1 MKVLVVDDEEDV
13 GSLFRQRF
21 RKEIRKGEFE
31 LLFFL
36 SGEEV
41 IEYLNEDGFDDKLI
55 LTDINMPGINGL
67 ELLYYIRKQHRPPT
81 PVIFMITAY
90 GDQDNKNRARS
101 LGANDFLTKP
111 VDFSKLKEKMK
122 EVML

>member
-1 MKVLVVDDEEDV
+1 MKVLVVDDEEDI
-13 GSLFRQRF
+13 GSLFRQKF
-21 RKEIRKGEFE
+21 RKEIKTGQFD

-41 IEYLNEDGFDDKLI
+41 IEYLNENGYEDKLI
-55 LTDINMPGINGL
+55 LSDINMPGINGL

-90 GDQDNKNRARS
+90 GDQDNKKRARS
-101 LGANDFLTKP
+101 LGANEFLTKP
-111 VDFSKLKEKMK
+111 LDFDKLKEKMK
-122 EVML
+122 ESMP